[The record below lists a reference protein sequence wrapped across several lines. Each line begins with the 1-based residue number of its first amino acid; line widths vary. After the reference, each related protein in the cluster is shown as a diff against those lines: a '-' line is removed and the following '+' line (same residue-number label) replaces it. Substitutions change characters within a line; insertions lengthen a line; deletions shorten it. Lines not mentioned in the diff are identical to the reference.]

1 MPLPHVVARFN
12 KRVTNRFIEPIARIS
27 RGFAVVHHT
36 GRRSGARYS
45 TPVNLF
51 TLNGSVIVA
60 LTYGPT
66 ADWAQNVMAGGGV
79 VEHRGVH
86 HDIEHAEVVG
96 RAVAWSALPR
106 LVRFA
111 LRILRVEDFL
121 QLHLDDAT

>member
-27 RGFAVVHHT
+27 GGFAVVHHT
-36 GRRSGARYS
+36 GRRSGVGYS

-51 TLNGSVIVA
+51 HLNGSVIVA

-66 ADWAQNVMAGGGV
+66 ADWAQNVLSGGGV
-79 VEHRGVH
+79 VEHRGVR

-96 RAVAWSALPR
+96 RAVAWPALPR

-111 LRILRVEDFL
+111 LRVLRVEDFL
-121 QLHLDDAT
+121 RLHLDTTV